1 MKSIL
6 LFAIICVCF
15 TINAKAKSDTNSTG
29 ASFTG
34 DTLTVNGRHFPIM
47 KSEDGQLFVQA
58 KKRNGKPYR
67 VPVWEKTGD
76 KYNGHDI
83 YRYKGKDV
91 YFFYGLSKHGYP
103 MYHWLIKY
111 K

>member
-1 MKSIL
+1 MKAKL
-6 LFAIICVCF
+6 LLAIFCLIF
-15 TINAKAKSDTNSTG
+15 TINSKAESNDSDTSKAKTT
-29 ASFTG
+29 A
-34 DTLTVNGRHFPIM
+34 DTLTVYGRQFPIM
-47 KSEDGQLFVQA
+47 ESEDGARFIQC

-103 MYHWLIKY
+103 MYSWLIRQ
-111 K
+111 